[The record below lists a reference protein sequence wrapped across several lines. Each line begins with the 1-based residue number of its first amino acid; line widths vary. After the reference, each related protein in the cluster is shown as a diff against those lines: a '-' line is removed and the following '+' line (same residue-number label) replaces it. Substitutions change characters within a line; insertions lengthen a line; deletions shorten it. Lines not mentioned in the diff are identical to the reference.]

1 MTVIL
6 LCHRSTDKIIF
17 WQRIQ
22 SNKNNVGQEHEP
34 FFSISGKENRIIL
47 FFKILLKQAEMLK
60 SCKTK
65 RGGWCFG
72 MVLVRMM
79 MWIVG

>member
-17 WQRIQ
+17 WQQIQ

-34 FFSISGKENRIIL
+34 FFSISGKENKIIL
-47 FFKILLKQAEMLK
+47 FFKILLQHKKQKSLEVAELK
-60 SCKTK
+60 YVD
-65 RGGWCFG
+65 GGVGWC
-72 MVLVRMM
+72 
-79 MWIVG
+79 